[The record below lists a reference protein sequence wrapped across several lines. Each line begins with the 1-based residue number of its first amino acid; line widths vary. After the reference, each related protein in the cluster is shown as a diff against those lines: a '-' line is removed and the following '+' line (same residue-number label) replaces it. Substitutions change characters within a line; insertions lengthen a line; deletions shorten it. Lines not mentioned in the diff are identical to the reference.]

1 MLPNKHIIFGA
12 IFSLIFFL
20 LYPKISLEGAL
31 IVFLSALLVD
41 FDHYLYYV
49 FRKKDINPLAAY
61 HWHKKLHKK
70 FLSLSREQLR
80 KIYSGFFIFHGLE
93 ALLIVLLL
101 GILLS
106 GFFLFIFVGFLFHMI
121 LDWYTEIRLKDR
133 TDKLFLLFDFLNF
146 KKLKN
151 IEDF

>member
-1 MLPNKHIIFGA
+1 MLPDKHVFFGIIFVLA
-12 IFSLIFFL
+12 LFL
-20 LYPKISLEGAL
+20 LFPGMSLSDL
-31 IVFLSALLVD
+31 TIIFLSTVLID
-41 FDHYLYYV
+41 FDHYLYYI
-49 FRKKDINPLAAY
+49 FRKKDISPLAAY
-61 HWHKKLHKK
+61 RWHKKLHKK

-101 GILLS
+101 GIFLS
-106 GFFLFIFVGFLFHMI
+106 RFFLFIFVGFLFHMI